1 LSEKHSSQSESDEA
15 AFLNGL
21 AHRVRSARAARGM
34 TRRILSRDSGV
45 SERYLAQLE
54 AGKGNVSVLVL
65 LRIAE
70 AMAMPV
76 DLLLRDDV
84 EVSSERGE
92 AEELLRQLDGNALRE
107 ALTWLG
113 SKASQGRP
121 DRRARRIGLIGL
133 RGGGKSALGKVLAEA
148 LELPFIEL
156 NRVIEAEYGGS
167 LDDLFSLAG
176 QPAYRRYENRCLER
190 VLAENK
196 EAVIATGGGIVA
208 NDEAFGALLDRTHT
222 IWIQASPEE
231 HMARVVA
238 QGDLRPMVD
247 NREAMRDLR
256 QILTAREG
264 AYGRADAQLD
274 TSGRTLAQSAGKLVE
289 LAKRLL
295 DKSLAVTET

>member
-1 LSEKHSSQSESDEA
+1 MCR
-15 AFLNGL
+15 F
-21 AHRVRSARAARGM
+21 
-34 TRRILSRDSGV
+34 
-45 SERYLAQLE
+45 
-54 AGKGNVSVLVL
+54 LVL

-113 SKASQGRP
+113 SKAFQGRP

-176 QPAYRRYENRCLER
+176 QPHIDATRTDSRTRFSGEQGSCNRNGRRYCRER
-190 VLAENK
+190 
-196 EAVIATGGGIVA
+196 
-208 NDEAFGALLDRTHT
+208 
-222 IWIQASPEE
+222 
-231 HMARVVA
+231 
-238 QGDLRPMVD
+238 
-247 NREAMRDLR
+247 
-256 QILTAREG
+256 
-264 AYGRADAQLD
+264 
-274 TSGRTLAQSAGKLVE
+274 
-289 LAKRLL
+289 
-295 DKSLAVTET
+295 